1 MDDALRVTV
10 IATGFDKLKTEE
22 RGHVRRTVPLEA
34 DGPLFQY
41 KGEDNL
47 KTLDT
52 PAFERR
58 SMVNQERLARLHAS
72 EDEQADPKNGKI
84 KRLNVDDLRERPER
98 IRKEN
103 TDTPAF
109 LRKMMD

>member
-1 MDDALRVTV
+1 MYDALRVTV

-72 EDEQADPKNGKI
+72 EDEQTDPKNSKI
-84 KRLNVDDLRERPER
+84 QRLNVDDILEGPES
-98 IRKEN
+98 IRRGN
-103 TDTPAF
+103 TGTAAF
-109 LRKMMD
+109 H